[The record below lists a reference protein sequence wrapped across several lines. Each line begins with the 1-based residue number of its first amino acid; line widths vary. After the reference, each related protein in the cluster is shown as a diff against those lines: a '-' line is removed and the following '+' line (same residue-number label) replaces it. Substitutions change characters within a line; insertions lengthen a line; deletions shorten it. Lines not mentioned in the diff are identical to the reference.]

1 MKENA
6 LVRNL
11 RLASKFLVSQT
22 WKQVIIID
30 IMSNISRSKDQT
42 MTFGQLIKY
51 NMRNIFLEKSY
62 KQFGGET
69 SSRSLSKK
77 SMLSI
82 FLDQQFNFFY
92 SLFQSMTVE
101 IS

>member
-11 RLASKFLVSQT
+11 RLTSKFLVSQT

-42 MTFGQLIKY
+42 MTFGQLTKY